1 MKGLLFIILFGA
13 LAFVVYW
20 ACASGGGEA
29 IQKKT
34 QAETTGAAHQV
45 TRSGQNLGNSTQ
57 KAFKSVDF
65 GKR

>member
-1 MKGLLFIILFGA
+1 MKGLFILILFGA
-13 LAFVVYW
+13 LAFAIYW
-20 ACASGGGEA
+20 ACTGSGGEA

-34 QAETTGAAHQV
+34 QAETTGVAHQV
-45 TRSGQNLGNSTQ
+45 TRSSQKLGNSTQ